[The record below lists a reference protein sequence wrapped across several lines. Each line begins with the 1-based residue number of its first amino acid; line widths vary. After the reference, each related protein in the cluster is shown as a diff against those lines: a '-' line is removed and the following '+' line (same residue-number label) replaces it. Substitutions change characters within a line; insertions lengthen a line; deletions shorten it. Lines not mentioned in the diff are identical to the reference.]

1 MSTGNRLITKLLE
14 SGSSDSLRL
23 IPEQY
28 FVEEERSLF
37 DFVRSHYARH
47 GRLPSINTCRENNY
61 RIHSADE
68 DFDYYFERCRQRSLL
83 NIIQEGQPEYME
95 AVQDTDPE
103 RALQVMQRMISD
115 AAAIR
120 SPHDFSDLQIEAD
133 KVYRQYLEDKYSEG
147 NGGIT
152 LGWPTLDRITLG
164 AQGGDVIVVVGRPG
178 TGKSYTILNMAQA
191 AWNTGHSSLFV
202 SMEMTLPQITKRWI
216 SINTG
221 LNPDY
226 IRKGQLSTWGEDV
239 FRCSIQNIDNKP
251 PVNFLAGNFSKT
263 VEDIQEAVRHMD
275 PDVIYVDAAYLLGTR
290 MQFSNN
296 KARWEKTTEI
306 IQGLKSVALAT
317 NKPVVITVQFNRDVK
332 GKFKKELDLTSIA
345 GADAI
350 PQIASIVIGMQRAK
364 SPHSATRRT
373 MSIMKSRDGED
384 DKSITTNY
392 LFNPVLNFDEVEDED
407 SEEED
412 VEEATAWMV

>member
-1 MSTGNRLITKLLE
+1 
-14 SGSSDSLRL
+14 
-23 IPEQY
+23 
-28 FVEEERSLF
+28 
-37 DFVRSHYARH
+37 
-47 GRLPSINTCRENNY
+47 
-61 RIHSADE
+61 
-68 DFDYYFERCRQRSLL
+68 
-83 NIIQEGQPEYME
+83 
-95 AVQDTDPE
+95 
-103 RALQVMQRMISD
+103 
-115 AAAIR
+115 
-120 SPHDFSDLQIEAD
+120 
-133 KVYRQYLEDKYSEG
+133 
-147 NGGIT
+147 
-152 LGWPTLDRITLG
+152 
-164 AQGGDVIVVVGRPG
+164 
-178 TGKSYTILNMAQA
+178 
-191 AWNTGHSSLFV
+191 
-202 SMEMTLPQITKRWI
+202 
-216 SINTG
+216 
-221 LNPDY
+221 
-226 IRKGQLSTWGEDV
+226 
-239 FRCSIQNIDNKP
+239 
-251 PVNFLAGNFSKT
+251 
-263 VEDIQEAVRHMD
+263 
-275 PDVIYVDAAYLLGTR
+275 